1 MPGATPTPETPS
13 HARARTC
20 VDQDS
25 TRNELH
31 RHQDL
36 HRIKPDYIDSNINIK
51 LYDYINLRQDIVELY
66 IANINIV
73 KVYINVVF
81 RRCRQKNPAAAMI
94 FDRRSRLRQD
104 PPPS

>member
-1 MPGATPTPETPS
+1 MIFNTSPS
-13 HARARTC
+13 QAAASRTSSSRTSMLRYALH
-20 VDQDS
+20 Q
-25 TRNELH
+25 TRLH
-31 RHQDL
+31 GSKHQ
-36 HRIKPDYIDSNINIK
+36 HPDIVNINI
-51 LYDYINLRQDIVELY
+51 
-66 IANINIV
+66 A